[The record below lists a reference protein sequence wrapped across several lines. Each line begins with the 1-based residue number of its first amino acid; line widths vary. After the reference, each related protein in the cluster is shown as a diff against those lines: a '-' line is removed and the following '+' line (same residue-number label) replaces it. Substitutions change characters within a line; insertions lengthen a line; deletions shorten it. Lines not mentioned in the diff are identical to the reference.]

1 MSLDVILTYDKLQSP
16 QPMHLII
23 INSQGSTYQAT
34 TNMKFCCYFSRD
46 YNTQK
51 KRQCGIEHTGLSL
64 VSGGRVQSVVWLLAP
79 SLRWVAD

>member
-1 MSLDVILTYDKLQSP
+1 MSLDVILTHDKLQSH

-34 TNMKFCCYFSRD
+34 MNMKFCCYFARD

-51 KRQCGIEHTGLSL
+51 KRQCGVEHTRLPL
-64 VSGGRVQSVVWLLAP
+64 VSGVVQSVVWLLAP